1 MTEAKW
7 RDGVTVVRA
16 AALAAQRAPD
26 GTGRVTAFDFAG
38 EGGSQRSA
46 PGGQRTWIGTVVL
59 PPGSNTGPHHHGRHE
74 VALYV
79 VAGRTE
85 LRWGERLEYA
95 AEIGAGDFA
104 YFAPFVPHQERNL
117 SADDMMTFLVV
128 RSDNEK
134 IAVALDAEPVAQP
147 ETLA

>member
-7 RDGVTVVRA
+7 RNGVTVVRA

-38 EGGSQRSA
+38 S
-46 PGGQRTWIGTVVL
+46 GGQRTWIGTVVL

-74 VALYV
+74 VALCV

-85 LRWGERLEYA
+85 LRWGEQLEFV
-95 AEIGAGDFA
+95 AELGPGDFA
-104 YFAPFVPHQERNL
+104 YFVPYVPHQERNL
-117 SADDMMTFLVV
+117 DAERTMTFLVV

-134 IAVALDAEPVAQP
+134 ILVALDTAPVAQP
-147 ETLA
+147 EVAA